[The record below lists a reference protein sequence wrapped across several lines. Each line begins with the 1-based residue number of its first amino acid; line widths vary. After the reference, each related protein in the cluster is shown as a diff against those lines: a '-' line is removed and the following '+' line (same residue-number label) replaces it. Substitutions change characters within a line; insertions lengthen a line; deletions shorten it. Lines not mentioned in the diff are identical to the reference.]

1 MFFKPAR
8 LEVFYEQLEQLGED
22 EVRKLI
28 AQGAFAGNL
37 AIYQFSTDR
46 CWPGEWACDSRSP
59 PSADPRT
66 HVVDGLTR
74 LSDSISAALK
84 QRLPRQRKT
93 QREKLALLIGTM
105 LDVRSANLMD
115 LAAGLPL
122 EVDRTDMRGLM

>member
-46 CWPGEWACDSRSP
+46 C
-59 PSADPRT
+59 
-66 HVVDGLTR
+66 
-74 LSDSISAALK
+74 
-84 QRLPRQRKT
+84 
-93 QREKLALLIGTM
+93 
-105 LDVRSANLMD
+105 
-115 LAAGLPL
+115 
-122 EVDRTDMRGLM
+122 